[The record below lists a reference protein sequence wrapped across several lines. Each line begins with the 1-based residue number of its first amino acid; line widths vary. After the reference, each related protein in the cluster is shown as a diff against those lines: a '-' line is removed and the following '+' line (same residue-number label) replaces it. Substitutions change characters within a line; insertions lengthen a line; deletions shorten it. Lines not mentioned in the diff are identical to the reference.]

1 MKKTS
6 TDKSILFVTYIMVGL
21 FVGLM
26 GYFGYFLQVQSET
39 VIDVYKRQT

>member
-1 MKKTS
+1 MMRRTMKKTS

-26 GYFGYFLQVQSET
+26 GYFG
-39 VIDVYKRQT
+39 